1 MVVYL
6 PIFALTGVE
15 GKMFHPMAF
24 TVVAALLGAMV
35 LSVTFIPAAVALFI
49 GNRVSEKE
57 NFLLGHAKRLY
68 ASTARPC
75 HGRQGGRTDRSCSC
89 GDLVRVDRHAYG
101 QRVCTQSQ

>member
-1 MVVYL
+1 
-6 PIFALTGVE
+6 
-15 GKMFHPMAF
+15 MFHPMAF

-68 ASTARPC
+68 GPLL
-75 HGRQGGRTDRSCSC
+75 DRVSWPPRRS
-89 GDLVRVDRHAYG
+89 Y
-101 QRVCTQSQ
+101 